1 MKYIFLITIILTV
14 EIFSQVTSPSGYTTN
29 YGYRKWAQ
37 GANPSADSLNANW
50 DELDTDIKAAYD
62 SAQAKVN
69 TYGNQDIGGQKNITS
84 ILSIGKS
91 GDRNAKL
98 IIGNFAQTPIYQG
111 ELSSTASGTYL
122 TYLGNGDLDTVAMLQ
137 DLRGGLTGY
146 ADLASNQTFTGQ
158 KTFSEKLIPTDDV
171 QFTRETIGVA
181 STSFT
186 TDGITFGYLI
196 PDANYTVTTIN
207 GGANGKII
215 YLINSSGSHTVTLD
229 DGSGNLQLAS
239 DFTMGQYDAITLL
252 YDSNASLWIE
262 LSRSNN

>member
-1 MKYIFLITIILTV
+1 MKYTLLIIAILTV

-50 DELDTDIKAAYD
+50 DELDADIKAAYD

-69 TYGNQDIGGQKNITS
+69 TYGNQTVNGLKTINTG
-84 ILSIGKS
+84 LSIGA
-91 GDRNAKL
+91 GRLFFNT
-98 IIGNFAQTPIYQG
+98 NAQTSPLFVG
-111 ELSSTASGTYL
+111 ELCPTASRTYL
-122 TYLGNGDLDTVAMLQ
+122 TYTNGSGTDTLATLDDIRT
-137 DLRGGLTGY
+137 GSGGY
-146 ADLASNQTFTGQ
+146 ATLAGNQTFTGQ

-229 DGSGNLQLAS
+229 DGGGNLQLAS